1 MWYLSIVLLT
11 LLSSATALG
20 IFCLLLNELERSQPG
35 ARAAVPLFIFIL
47 STMPFLILL
56 PYGYINYG
64 IAYLA
69 SFVLYSTGVLIVSL
83 PESYPVVKKRI
94 QGLGRVS
101 QGSWYLTVLGGGVMF
116 QSLLGV
122 SLVKIL
128 EPRLVA
134 LTIFG
139 FLSFLIGFILS
150 QAGKIPSG

>member
-1 MWYLSIVLLT
+1 
-11 LLSSATALG
+11 
-20 IFCLLLNELERSQPG
+20 
-35 ARAAVPLFIFIL
+35 
-47 STMPFLILL
+47 MPFLILL